1 MRGVAHDRHRQIRPG
16 LDEVN
21 GVLGTKFKVI
31 AGYPGGNDIDL
42 AMERGEVQG
51 RCGWSWTSLKA
62 TRRSW
67 LNDKKISILFQMG
80 RSRHPDLPD
89 VPLVIDLAR
98 NNEDKAI
105 LKLIFARQ
113 VMAWPYIAPPD
124 LANGRAQA
132 LRAAFSETMKDRD
145 FLADAERSGLEI
157 KPVAGEDIQKLVKD
171 VYKTPPEI
179 IRRAAD
185 ILK

>member
-1 MRGVAHDRHRQIRPG
+1 VGASGPSADTYQFPKI
-16 LDEVN
+16 VN
-21 GVLGTKFKVI
+21 GVLGTRFKII

-67 LNDKKISILFQMG
+67 LTEKKISILFQMG
-80 RSRHPDLPD
+80 LSRHPDLPD
-89 VPLVIDLAR
+89 VPLIIDLAR
-98 NNEDKAI
+98 NDDDKAI

-113 VMAWPYIAPPD
+113 VMAWPYITPP
-124 LANGRAQA
+124 NVPNNRAEA
-132 LRAAFSETMKDRD
+132 LRVAFMETMKDRD
-145 FLADAERSGLEI
+145 FLADAEKSLLEI
-157 KPVAGEDIQKLVKD
+157 RPVTGEDIQKLVKD
-171 VYKTPPEI
+171 VYKTPTEI
-179 IRRAAD
+179 ARRAAD